1 MHDEHPARRCSSRAA
16 PCGTCT
22 PAQDEHLLRG
32 CSSWA
37 GSFRTFLA
45 AGRRSAVAAGEF
57 SGLLPRPADQRE
69 ATSPRKARG
78 QRTPMS
84 LSFHYHFISFH
95 FLTYIY
101 LEVKFVARPPPPLA
115 VPRRR
120 MHAVPRHGTQRPA
133 ASSFRTFLAVGR
145 RSAVAAGEFPGLLSR
160 PAGRGAHPRWAAPS
174 AGGRGTAGPDG
185 RWPMADGRRRGGRRP
200 SCGARSA
207 PPGGFLPAPGPPPV
221 LGISC

>member
-84 LSFHYHFISFH
+84 LSFHYHFISFPDVH
-95 FLTYIY
+95 IPRSQNCI
-101 LEVKFVARPPPPLA
+101 AAPLA

-120 MHAVPRHGTQRPA
+120 MHAVPRHGKGGP
-133 ASSFRTFLAVGR
+133 R
-145 RSAVAAGEFPGLLSR
+145 R
-160 PAGRGAHPRWAAPS
+160 RWTKTTRPS
-174 AGGRGTAGPDG
+174 AETTRSSEMHFTRP
-185 RWPMADGRRRGGRRP
+185 RRFSRRRLRFSPKNGLRKSWEIHRGRALEILV
-200 SCGARSA
+200 CDAA
-207 PPGGFLPAPGPPPV
+207 L
-221 LGISC
+221 L